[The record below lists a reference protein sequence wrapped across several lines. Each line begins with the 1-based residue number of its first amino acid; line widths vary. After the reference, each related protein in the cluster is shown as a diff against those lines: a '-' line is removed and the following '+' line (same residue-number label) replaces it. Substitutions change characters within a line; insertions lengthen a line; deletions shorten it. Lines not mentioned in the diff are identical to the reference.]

1 MYNVEKYRK
10 GLFPLSDKE
19 NMNLNENAEAEVN
32 ETAADKNNSKKETNI
47 KSLIFRCAAG
57 VLCTA
62 FACVAVT
69 SGINSV
75 SDAKVKVAELTP
87 AKAASSY
94 VSAGTSAGTD
104 STGGDSY
111 AVSDADSTTVDDSGS
126 SSADSYDVA
135 DDTSASSGTDSTA
148 SADSTAG
155 GQSSKPA
162 ADASSMNKAQIVALF
177 NNAANGAKTNAKSIK
192 QNYTKNTQVTSIE
205 LKNKM
210 LASVADKLIAA
221 NMGED
226 ESKHNKTYTGGDK
239 AGYFPVAG
247 QSWASKLT
255 EADVKTA
262 TVDEKNGTY
271 SVVIKLVDDTQPN
284 LKVGEGHAGKAISL
298 VTKEQIVEGAGSVG
312 MAFIEEE
319 SIKVSHSNCTIKV
332 TIDKATG
339 KLKTANYYR
348 DWKLQLTAI
357 GIDVGITFGIEEDY
371 VINW

>member
-1 MYNVEKYRK
+1 MSNE
-10 GLFPLSDKE
+10 E
-19 NMNLNENAEAEVN
+19 NINLNEKN
-32 ETAADKNNSKKETNI
+32 ENEGKKETNI
-47 KSLIFRCAAG
+47 KSLIFRCVAG

-69 SGINSV
+69 NGISSV
-75 SDAKVKVAELTP
+75 TDAKIKVAELTP
-87 AKAASSY
+87 AKAASGY
-94 VSAGTSAGTD
+94 VSTNSGTASSDTEG
-104 STGGDSY
+104 TGGDSY
-111 AVSDADSTTVDDSGS
+111 IVSDADSTTVDDTGS

-135 DDTSASSGTDSTA
+135 DTSSSSSDAGS
-148 SADSTAG
+148 SSSDSTAG
-155 GQSSKPA
+155 GQTSKPA
-162 ADASSMNKAQIVALF
+162 ADAKSMNKAQIVALF
-177 NNAANGAKTNAKSIK
+177 NNAANGAKANAKSIK
-192 QNYTKNTQVTSIE
+192 QNYTKNTQVSSIE

-226 ESKHNKTYTGGDK
+226 ESKHDKTYTGGDK

-262 TVDEKNGTY
+262 TIDEKNGTY

-298 VTKEQIVEGAGSVG
+298 VTKEQIVDGAGSAG

-357 GIDVGITFGIEEDY
+357 GIDIGITFGIEEDY

>member
-1 MYNVEKYRK
+1 MSNEEKT
-10 GLFPLSDKE
+10 
-19 NMNLNENAEAEVN
+19 MAAENAEAA
-32 ETAADKNNSKKETNI
+32 ETADENKGSEKKELTT
-47 KSLIFRCAAG
+47 KQLIFRCAAG
-57 VLCTA
+57 VLSTA
-62 FACVAVT
+62 FVCASLASSVT
-69 SGINSV
+69 KL
-75 SDAKVKVAELTP
+75 SDTKVKLAEIVP
-87 AKAASSY
+87 AQTSSSSSAAPSGQSS
-94 VSAGTSAGTD
+94 TD
-104 STGGDSY
+104 SGSADTGDSY
-111 AVSDADSTTVDDSGS
+111 TDTGADSTTADDSGS
-126 SSADSYDVA
+126 SSDTADVP
-135 DDTSASSGTDSTA
+135 TDSGDTGSSQSTPA
-148 SADSTAG
+148 SD
-155 GQSSKPA
+155 SKPA
-162 ADASSMNKAQIVALF
+162 ANADASSMNKAQIVALF
-177 NNAANGAKTNAKSIK
+177 NNAANGAKSNAKSIK
-192 QNYTKNTQVTSIE
+192 QNYTKNTQVTGIE
-205 LKNKM
+205 LKNKA
-210 LASVADKLIAA
+210 LASLADKLIKA

-255 EADVKTA
+255 EADVKSA
-262 TVDEKNGTY
+262 TIDEKNGTY

-298 VTKEQIVEGAGSVG
+298 VTKEQIVEGAGSAG

-319 SIKVSHSNCTIKV
+319 SIKVSHSNCVIKV

>member
-1 MYNVEKYRK
+1 MSNEEKT
-10 GLFPLSDKE
+10 
-19 NMNLNENAEAEVN
+19 MTAENAEAEVT
-32 ETAADKNNSKKETNI
+32 ETTASADENKEPEKKELTT
-47 KSLIFRCAAG
+47 KQLLFRCAAG
-57 VLCTA
+57 ALSTA
-62 FACVAVT
+62 FVCASLANAVT
-69 SGINSV
+69 KITDS
-75 SDAKVKVAELTP
+75 KVKLAEIVP
-87 AKAASSY
+87 AQTISSSSGAPSGQSY
-94 VSAGTSAGTD
+94 TD
-104 STGGDSY
+104 SGSSSDTSGDSY
-111 AVSDADSTTVDDSGS
+111 AVSGADSTTVDDSGS
-126 SSADSYDVA
+126 SSETSYDVPT
-135 DDTSASSGTDSTA
+135 DSGDTGSSSDSGTPA
-148 SADSTAG
+148 SD
-155 GQSSKPA
+155 SKPA
-162 ADASSMNKAQIVALF
+162 ANADASSMNKAQIVTLF

-192 QNYTKNTQVTSIE
+192 QNYTKNTQVTNIE

-226 ESKHNKTYTGGDK
+226 QSKHNKTYTGGDK

-255 EADVKTA
+255 EADVKSA
-262 TVDEKNGTY
+262 TIDEKNGTY

-298 VTKEQIVEGAGSVG
+298 VTKEQIVEGAGSAG

-319 SIKVSHSNCTIKV
+319 SIKVFHSNCVIKV
-332 TIDKATG
+332 TINKATG